1 MKPGMLSVRKIL
13 SITSKLIR
21 YNLKI
26 IFGNIFI
33 YFLLGSIAFFLF
45 VSVIIFF
52 DSDSAPTTTAATVY
66 YLLLFPGLLLIF
78 YPTTFGI
85 QYDSDT
91 KMLEVLFGIP
101 DYRYK
106 VWLVRLAII
115 YILVFC
121 ILIGLAFL
129 GLLAF
134 THFSILNMVFQL
146 MFPIFFIGSLAFMT
160 STLVRNGYGSM
171 VILIVV
177 GMVFWVLSGIVVES
191 QWNLFLNPF
200 RVPEKVNEI
209 IWADIIIKNRLYISS
224 GTILMLLF
232 GLLNMQKR
240 EKFV

>member
-1 MKPGMLSVRKIL
+1 MKFKKFSIRKIL
-13 SITSKLIR
+13 FIILKLIK

-33 YFLLGSIAFFLF
+33 YFLLGSIGFYLF
-45 VSVIIFF
+45 VSIITFF
-52 DSDSAPTTTAATVY
+52 DTNTIPTAATVY
-66 YLLLFPGLLLIF
+66 YLLLFPGILLIF
-78 YPTTFGI
+78 YPTTFSI
-85 QYDSDT
+85 QNDSDT
-91 KMLEVLFGIP
+91 RMLEVLFGIP

-106 VWLVRLAII
+106 VWFVRLAII

-121 ILIGLAFL
+121 ILIILAIL
-129 GLLAF
+129 GLIAF
-134 THFSILNMVFQL
+134 IRFSILNMVFQL

-171 VILIVV
+171 VILIII
-177 GMVFWVLSGIVVES
+177 GMIFWILSGIIVES

-200 RVPEKVNEI
+200 RVPEKVSEI
-209 IWADIIIKNRLYISS
+209 IWADIKIKNRLYIIS

>member
-1 MKPGMLSVRKIL
+1 MKPGMLSIRKIL
-13 SITSKLIR
+13 SITLKLTR

-33 YFLLGSIAFFLF
+33 YFLLGSIGFYLF
-45 VSVIIFF
+45 VSILTFF
-52 DSDSAPTTTAATVY
+52 DSNSVPTAATVY

-91 KMLEVLFGIP
+91 RMLEVLFGIP

-121 ILIGLAFL
+121 ILIVLAFL
-129 GLLAF
+129 GLIAF
-134 THFSILNMVFQL
+134 TRFSILNMVFQL

-171 VILIVV
+171 VILIIV
-177 GMVFWVLSGIVVES
+177 GMVFWVLSGILVES

-209 IWADIIIKNRLYISS
+209 IWADITVKNRLYIFS

>member
-1 MKPGMLSVRKIL
+1 MKPDTLSVRKIL
-13 SITSKLIR
+13 SIIIKLTR

-33 YFLLGSIAFFLF
+33 YFLLGSIGFYLLI
-45 VSVIIFF
+45 SVITFF
-52 DSDSAPTTTAATVY
+52 DSSITPTAAIVY

-91 KMLEVLFGIP
+91 RMLEVLFGIP

-115 YILVFC
+115 YVLVFC
-121 ILIGLAFL
+121 ILIVLAFF
-129 GLLAF
+129 GLIAF
-134 THFSILNMVFQL
+134 TRFSILNMVFQL

-160 STLVRNGYGSM
+160 STLVRNGYGAM
-171 VILIVV
+171 VILIIV
-177 GMVFWVLSGIVVES
+177 GMVFWVLSGILVES

-200 RVPEKVNEI
+200 RVPENVNEI
-209 IWADIIIKNRLYISS
+209 IWADIKVKNRLYILS

-232 GLLNMQKR
+232 GLFNMQKR

>member
-1 MKPGMLSVRKIL
+1 MKFKKFSIRKIL
-13 SITSKLIR
+13 FIILKLIK

-33 YFLLGSIAFFLF
+33 YFLLGSIGFYLF
-45 VSVIIFF
+45 VSIITFF
-52 DSDSAPTTTAATVY
+52 ETSIIPTAATVY
-66 YLLLFPGLLLIF
+66 YLLLFPGILLIF
-78 YPTTFGI
+78 YPTTFSI
-85 QYDSDT
+85 QNDSDT
-91 KMLEVLFGIP
+91 RMLEVLFGIP

-106 VWLVRLAII
+106 VWFVRLAII

-121 ILIGLAFL
+121 ILIILAIL
-129 GLLAF
+129 GLIAF
-134 THFSILNMVFQL
+134 TRFSILNMVFQL

-171 VILIVV
+171 VILIII
-177 GMVFWVLSGIVVES
+177 GMIFWILSGIIVES

-200 RVPEKVNEI
+200 RIPEKVNEI
-209 IWADIIIKNRLYISS
+209 IWADIKIKNRLYITS